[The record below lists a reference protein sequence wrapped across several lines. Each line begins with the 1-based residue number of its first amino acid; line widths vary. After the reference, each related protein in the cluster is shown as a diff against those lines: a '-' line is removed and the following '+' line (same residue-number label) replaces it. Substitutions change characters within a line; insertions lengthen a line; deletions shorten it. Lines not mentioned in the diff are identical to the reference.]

1 MLMDTRH
8 ISQSCSC
15 KWWPQASHWG
25 PVRPAD
31 PWPDSDLTSEPV
43 PHLAHVNTAPGG
55 ASQGNGPSGRV
66 FGGCVG
72 VFWRK

>member
-31 PWPDSDLTSEPV
+31 PWPDSDLRPQKLCSDRTHCSQLQTHLPV
-43 PHLAHVNTAPGG
+43 PPTDPDTP
-55 ASQGNGPSGRV
+55 SWGP
-66 FGGCVG
+66 
-72 VFWRK
+72 